1 MLNTVSTLGTISWG
15 RRLMPATIALGLL
28 LVLVFGLA
36 QSGFAQSGAP
46 LNFGNNFFVRGD
58 YVVAGAYGM
67 TSQFANGY
75 AIGTINVPDKN
86 PATGTANPGITGTTS
101 VPPGAEVV
109 AAVLY
114 WQTVEKI
121 GVMPGQ
127 PGSGQNGFFRPVINI
142 GPPAPGYP
150 ITGVNLNSGG
160 TNTVSWS
167 SGGCTSGS
175 TGKVIRTY
183 RANVLGALPRDA
195 SGNISANGPYE
206 VRLPSTASTTP
217 ITLGATLVLIY
228 RIFSPSVP
236 LNSIV
241 IYDGDFAP
249 GNASLTMMQKVQG
262 FYDAANNPVS
272 RLTHIVGNGKSNK
285 FQTVYLDNV
294 ALSSLYGGG
303 QPAFPGF
310 YGTWDNPTWTFGNTS
325 VPAIANPV
333 QAGDASAT
341 TQVIP
346 STSNQGCVSWG
357 AVIFSTTVQ
366 GSDNDGLLASWKTN
380 QGYCDAVAVD
390 AGTCS
395 RPGDPGWVDLPNAH
409 IPGSGN
415 RDVYIELH
423 YMCSSPNP
431 DGNTC
436 KTGDGINYS
445 FDPRPSGAIDL
456 VAGPNGPFAA
466 HKIYLH
472 INETVSSRPNVANV
486 HAIPEQTCVDNP
498 NIPPLCAFPNPPG
511 TNINR
516 GVVAWPGGFLSLKS
530 QLVDLDDPTNLNGCT
545 TSPPAADCVPRFQ
558 PGAAPSKHE
567 VIFAH
572 AVGQPKWKLQ
582 DGTLVSVSQL
592 GNTVTFTTSMPV
604 GTLNILG

>member
-121 GVMPGQ
+121 GLMPGQ
-127 PGSGQNGFFRPVINI
+127 PGSGQNGFFRPVING
-142 GPPAPGYP
+142 GPLAPGYP

-183 RANVLGALPRDA
+183 RANVLGALPRDG
-195 SGNISANGPYE
+195 SGNISANGTYE

-249 GNASLTMMQKVQG
+249 SDTSLNMMQTVQG
-262 FYDAANNPVS
+262 FYDAAASPVS
-272 RLTHIVGNGKSNK
+272 RLTHIVGNGKSK
-285 FQTVYLDNV
+285 KLETVYLGTT
-294 ALSSLYGGG
+294 APLTPLPSLYGGG
-303 QPAFPGF
+303 QPPFPGY
-310 YGTWDNPTWTFGNTS
+310 YGMWDNTTWTFDPKQTYDKLS
-325 VPAIANPV
+325 NPI
-333 QAGDASAT
+333 GEDSASAT
-341 TQVIP
+341 TQVVP
-346 STSNQGCVSWG
+346 ASSQQGCVSWG
-357 AVIFSTTVQ
+357 AVLVSTTVKN
-366 GSDNDGLLASWKTN
+366 SDNDGLLDAWKKKPTGVYPN
-380 QGYCDAVAVD
+380 PGYCDAAVSE
-390 AGTCS
+390 GVCT
-395 RPGDPGWVDLPNAH
+395 PGGPSWVDLPGAA
-409 IPGSGN
+409 P
-415 RDVYIELH
+415 RQKDVFIQLD
-423 YMCSSPNP
+423 YMCSSV
-431 DGNTC
+431 
-436 KTGDGINYS
+436 TGAESCDTTNGNYS
-445 FDPRPSGAIDL
+445 FDPRLSGAVDM
-456 VAGPNGPFAA
+456 VTGAFGA
-466 HKIYLH
+466 H
-472 INETVSSRPNVANV
+472 NV
-486 HAIPEQTCVDNP
+486 HLHV
-498 NIPPLCAFPNPPG
+498 NPPG
-511 TNINR
+511 TN
-516 GVVAWPGGFLSLKS
+516 
-530 QLVDLDDPTNLNGCT
+530 
-545 TSPPAADCVPRFQ
+545 Q
-558 PGAAPSKHE
+558 PN
-567 VIFAH
+567 VH
-572 AVGQPKWKLQ
+572 AIQE
-582 DGTLVSVSQL
+582 
-592 GNTVTFTTSMPV
+592 
-604 GTLNILG
+604 